1 MAYDKMEFQVS
12 EDRDKELRRGTDEST
27 DVLVRKRL
35 KRPKMFRVIFH
46 NDDYTTRDF
55 VVMVLMQYFHKSH
68 SESTTLMLQIH
79 TQGKGIAGIYPR
91 DIAES
96 KKMQVESLAREY
108 EMPLRLTLETEDDG
122 KEENG

>member
-1 MAYDKMEFQVS
+1 MSQ
-12 EDRDKELRRGTDEST
+12 DRDRDLRGGRQEST
-27 DVLVRKRL
+27 EVLTRKRL
-35 KRPKMFRVIFH
+35 KRPAMFRVIFH

-55 VVMVLMQYFHKSH
+55 VVMVLMRYFHKSH

-108 EMPLRLTLETEDDG
+108 EMPLKLTLEPEDSG

>member
-1 MAYDKMEFQVS
+1 MSQ
-12 EDRDKELRRGTDEST
+12 DRGRDLRGGRQEST
-27 DVLVRKRL
+27 EVLTRKRL
-35 KRPKMFRVIFH
+35 KRPSMYRVIFH

-55 VVMVLMQYFHKSH
+55 VVMVLMRYFHKSH

-79 TQGKGIAGIYPR
+79 TQGKGIAGIYPK

-108 EMPLRLTLETEDDG
+108 EMPLKLTLEPEDSG

>member
-1 MAYDKMEFQVS
+1 MS
-12 EDRDKELRRGTDEST
+12 EDNDKELRRSGDQST
-27 DVLVRKRL
+27 EVLVRKRL

-79 TQGKGIAGIYPR
+79 TQGKGIAGLYPR

-96 KKMQVESLAREY
+96 KKVQVETLAREY
-108 EMPLRLTLETEDDG
+108 EMPLRLTLEQDDDG

>member
-1 MAYDKMEFQVS
+1 MS
-12 EDRDKELRRGTDEST
+12 EDKDKELRRSGDQST
-27 DVLVRKRL
+27 EVLVRKRL

-79 TQGKGIAGIYPR
+79 TQGKGIAGLYPR

-96 KKMQVESLAREY
+96 KKVQVETLAREY
-108 EMPLRLTLETEDDG
+108 DMPLKLTLEQDDDG